1 MQDCLIMIG
10 NNSENLQ
17 VCSICGVSITK
28 DGQVN
33 FSDGKPGTR
42 ARLYARVCQYTEKP
56 ECINRET
63 ELIGSITAQDH
74 YETGENLEI
83 PTLSSNQATN

>member
-1 MQDCLIMIG
+1 MNS
-10 NNSENLQ
+10 NNLENLQ
-17 VCSICGVSITK
+17 VCSICGVSITE

-42 ARLYARVCQYTEKP
+42 ARLYARVCQYTEKR

-63 ELIGSITAQDH
+63 ELIGEVTTQDR
-74 YETGENLEI
+74 YETGEDLTI
-83 PTLSSNQATN
+83 PTLSTSQATN